1 MSRTRR
7 SFAALLGNLAATGV
21 LCVGLLVANQA
32 FAAQAPAQQPAQQQ
46 AAQQQAI
53 TAQPSAETSA
63 ASNADPQEP
72 APVADSLF
80 SQTYQACM
88 DDAAG
93 TTTTMQ
99 DCMAAEQERLETRLM
114 AQRNKLAATLNPE
127 RGKAFNEALS
137 AWDTLRK
144 SGSLAMYDPDGG
156 TLSPLMASLWY
167 LEQTARMTHW
177 VDGMLENV
185 DP

>member
-7 SFAALLGNLAATGV
+7 SFAALLCNLAATGV

-32 FAAQAPAQQPAQQQ
+32 FAAQATTQQPARQQ
-46 AAQQQAI
+46 AV
-53 TAQPSAETSA
+53 TAQPAAETPA
-63 ASNADPQEP
+63 ASNTDQQES
-72 APVADSLF
+72 APVAESIF

-88 DDAAG
+88 DEAAG

-99 DCMAAEQERLETRLM
+99 DCMAAEQQRLETRLL
-114 AQRNKLAATLNPE
+114 AQRSKVAATLNPE
-127 RGKAFNEALS
+127 RSKAFNETLS

-144 SGSLAMYDPDGG
+144 SGSIAMYDPDGG
-156 TLSPLMASLWY
+156 TLSPLIASLWY
-167 LEQTARMTHW
+167 LEQTARMSHW
-177 VDGMLENV
+177 VDGMLENM

>member
-7 SFAALLGNLAATGV
+7 SFATLLSNLAATGV
-21 LCVGLLVANQA
+21 LCVGLLVANQT
-32 FAAQAPAQQPAQQQ
+32 FAAQTVAQQPAQQ
-46 AAQQQAI
+46 AV
-53 TAQPSAETSA
+53 TAQPPAEASA
-63 ASNADPQEP
+63 ANAADQQEP
-72 APVADSLF
+72 APVAETLF
-80 SQTYQACM
+80 SPTYQACM
-88 DDAAG
+88 DEAAG
-93 TTTTMQ
+93 TTMTMQ
-99 DCMAAEQERLETRLM
+99 DCMTAEQQRLETRLM
-114 AQRNKLAATLNPE
+114 AQRNKVAAGLNPE
-127 RGKAFNEALS
+127 RVKAFNETLS